1 MTNFQFPNN
10 YECLNFEIKEL
21 NHSLEIGNSEL
32 EICWLPALWYNVVKS
47 KLTIKTMSQ
56 DQYTLPSKK
65 KGFWASIDRF
75 LHEGFANEESKLYQ
89 VINDFIVF
97 LIFFSILSI
106 LLDSV
111 QSIAAKYQTFFT
123 ISDWVVVFFFTLE
136 YIANIYVAKK
146 KTKYIFGVWG
156 IIDFLAIVPTYVT
169 GGIDLRAVKVL
180 RILRVLRFLRMMR
193 MLRLLKLAK
202 KATAEYDS
210 SKEAKF
216 STLKMDLQIYFI
228 ALFTVLVTFSTA
240 EYYIERGVPDSAF
253 TSIPK
258 AMWWCIVTITTV
270 GYGDMYPV
278 TPLGRIVAGMAML
291 CGVAL
296 FGLLM
301 NVIGKSMMSSL
312 FGASDLE
319 NADVAA
325 KEAEEA
331 LKKRE

>member
-1 MTNFQFPNN
+1 M
-10 YECLNFEIKEL
+10 E
-21 NHSLEIGNSEL
+21 
-32 EICWLPALWYNVVKS
+32 YN
-47 KLTIKTMSQ
+47 Q
-56 DQYTLPSKK
+56 PSKK
-65 KGFWASIDRF
+65 KGFWGSVDRF
-75 LHEGFANEESKLYQ
+75 IHEGFANEESRLYTI
-89 VINDFIVF
+89 INDFIVF

-111 QSIAAKYQTFFT
+111 QSIADKYATFFSV
-123 ISDWVVVFFFTLE
+123 SDWVVVFFFTVE
-136 YIANIYVAKK
+136 YAANIYVAKK
-146 KTKYIFGVWG
+146 KRDYIFSIWG
-156 IIDFLAIVPTYVT
+156 IIDLLAIIPTYIT

-202 KATAEYDS
+202 NAATQ
-210 SKEAKF
+210 SKSETASKF

-240 EYYIERGVPDSAF
+240 EFYIEKGVEGTQF
-253 TSIPK
+253 TSIPQ

-312 FGASDLE
+312 FGATDLE
-319 NADVAA
+319 NADTAA
-325 KEAEEA
+325 KEAEEK
-331 LKKRE
+331 LGKR

>member
-1 MTNFQFPNN
+1 M
-10 YECLNFEIKEL
+10 E
-21 NHSLEIGNSEL
+21 
-32 EICWLPALWYNVVKS
+32 YNE
-47 KLTIKTMSQ
+47 
-56 DQYTLPSKK
+56 PSKK
-65 KGFWASIDRF
+65 KGFWGSVDRF
-75 LHEGFANEESKLYQ
+75 IHESFANEESKLYT

-106 LLDSV
+106 LLESV
-111 QSIAAKYQTFFT
+111 QSIADQYATFFT
-123 ISDWVVVFFFTLE
+123 VSDWIVVFFFTLE
-136 YIANIYVAKK
+136 YLANIYVAKK
-146 KTKYIFGVWG
+146 KASYLFSVWG
-156 IIDFLAIVPTYVT
+156 LIDFLAILPTYIT

-202 KATAEYDS
+202 NAT
-210 SKEAKF
+210 SKKGSETATKF

-240 EYYIERGVPDSAF
+240 EFYIERGVEGTQF
-253 TSIPK
+253 TSIPA

-270 GYGDMYPV
+270 GYGDMVPA

-312 FGASDLE
+312 FGSTDLE

-325 KEAEEA
+325 KEAETH
-331 LKKRE
+331 LGKKKK